1 MSHDVS
7 IVPALVDV
15 CHRLASRGLVTAT
28 DGNVSARLLG
38 GNILATRS
46 GINKGL
52 VTRNDLVE
60 MTLAGEQVGGAGKPS
75 TEMEMHLYVY
85 RERPDVHAVVHAHPT
100 YATGF
105 ATARVPLDQCL
116 FPEVVVGMGRI
127 PLAEYATPSTKGV
140 GESLAPYVHD
150 FNAILLTNHGAVTY
164 GSDLLQAYFRME
176 KLEHAAHITFV
187 ATMLGGAHPLS
198 DKELDDLRSVS
209 VQSYGR
215 EVSPGP
221 VCETSNQPQDV
232 DEPQLRAY
240 VLKALR
246 ERGVV

>member
-1 MSHDVS
+1 MSQHTF

-15 CHRLASRGLVTAT
+15 CHRLAARGLVTAT
-28 DGNVSARLLG
+28 DGNVSARLPG

-60 MTLAGEQVGGAGKPS
+60 MTMAGEQVGGSGKPS
-75 TEMEMHLYVY
+75 TEMEMHLYVF

-105 ATARVPLDQCL
+105 ATARVPLDRCL

-198 DKELDDLRSVS
+198 DKELEDLRSVS
-209 VQSYGR
+209 MQSYGTA
-215 EVSPGP
+215 VSPGP
-221 VCETSNQPQDV
+221 VCETSDDHLEV
-232 DEPQLRAY
+232 DDAHVRAY
-240 VLKALR
+240 ILKALR
-246 ERGVV
+246 ERGVT